1 MTKKAYLKIPFN
13 VLFERDRKK
22 TVTALFHLF
31 PCRAI
36 FCHPSHS
43 QGLDAGAWKTAAA
56 AITPSNF
63 TYALHNGE
71 KGKKSGMM
79 AITYHSVRMQ
89 IIQMDK
95 DNRRNQSTFNANV
108 RSEIKC
114 FREDSGL
121 IFLPHQSIH
130 KERIIKRC

>member
-43 QGLDAGAWKTAAA
+43 QGLDAGAWKTAA
-56 AITPSNF
+56 ITPSNF

-95 DNRRNQSTFNANV
+95 DNGRNQSTFNAN
-108 RSEIKC
+108 
-114 FREDSGL
+114 L
-121 IFLPHQSIH
+121 H
-130 KERIIKRC
+130 KEIVVQKGHWIDHPTASILKKLFSYFKQTFE